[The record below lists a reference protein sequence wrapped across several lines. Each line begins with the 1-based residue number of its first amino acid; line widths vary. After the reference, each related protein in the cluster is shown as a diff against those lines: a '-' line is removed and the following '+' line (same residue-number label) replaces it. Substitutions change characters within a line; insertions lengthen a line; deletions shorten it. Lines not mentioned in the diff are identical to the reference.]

1 MKSFRDHNRLEAA
14 RVWQPTAYSRVLK
27 DLLDLFD
34 VSGRSVLDVGC
45 GTGIL
50 ALSAAKRGAEAFA
63 SDIVLEAVHA
73 TEHNAACSGLSVMA
87 QQSDGLQYWT
97 KMGKMFDFVICNPP
111 CVDILSLS
119 TEPAQDPNEN
129 SFLIVDVLQHYE
141 MILKRPGCLLFAVSG
156 RENMEWVRQFIQ
168 EHNGAQPSVNAK
180 HVPVEEIAD
189 EELNILANL
198 GLVKELGGQMLWD
211 AYYFCVI
218 HL

>member
-1 MKSFRDHNRLEAA
+1 MEAA
-14 RVWQPTAYSRVLK
+14 RVRQPTAYSRALK
-27 DLLDLFD
+27 YLLDLFD

-180 HVPVEEIAD
+180 HVPVEGIAD
-189 EELNILANL
+189 EELNILRIW
-198 GLVKELGGQMLWD
+198 VW
-211 AYYFCVI
+211 
-218 HL
+218 